1 MPQAYI
7 STAPPASEELC
18 LFPPMYERRP
28 RAGKNN
34 VFPLKRDAKQQEQLA
49 LAVKIIISLSGRLF
63 TAFWL

>member
-7 STAPPASEELC
+7 SITSLASEELF
-18 LFPPMYERRP
+18 LLPPVYERRLK
-28 RAGKNN
+28 AGRNN
-34 VFPLKRDAKQQEQLA
+34 VFPLKRDAKQQDQLV